1 MLQLEQKA
9 MPPLIEQHVRRLH
22 AKVQVSQH
30 QGSQALA
37 LASQQ
42 LAQELPEL
50 QQLHERLAV
59 FALVALVALVAPEQ
73 REPVLKQLV
82 QQVPLVLVQLV
93 PQNFS
98 PNQY

>member
-1 MLQLEQKA
+1 MLQLEQKE
-9 MPPLIEQHVRRLH
+9 MPPLIEQRDLRLH
-22 AKVQVSQH
+22 AKVQALQH
-30 QGSQALA
+30 LGSQVLA

-42 LAQELPEL
+42 LAPELPEL

-82 QQVPLVLVQLV
+82 QQVLVQQV
-93 PQNFS
+93 PQNFLQ
-98 PNQY
+98 NQY

>member
-1 MLQLEQKA
+1 
-9 MPPLIEQHVRRLH
+9 
-22 AKVQVSQH
+22 
-30 QGSQALA
+30 LA

>member
-1 MLQLEQKA
+1 
-9 MPPLIEQHVRRLH
+9 V
-22 AKVQVSQH
+22 
-30 QGSQALA
+30 LA

-59 FALVALVALVAPEQ
+59 FALVAPQRLVQ

-82 QQVPLVLVQLV
+82 LREQLVPLVL
-93 PQNFS
+93 QNFLQ
-98 PNQY
+98 NQY

>member
-30 QGSQALA
+30 QGSQVLA

-42 LAQELPEL
+42 LALELQVL

-59 FALVALVALVAPEQ
+59 FALVVPQQLVQ

-82 QQVPLVLVQLV
+82 LREQQVLVQLV
-93 PQNFS
+93 PQNFLQ
-98 PNQY
+98 NQY

>member
-1 MLQLEQKA
+1 MLQLEQKE
-9 MPPLIEQHVRRLH
+9 MPPLIEQRDLRLH
-22 AKVQVSQH
+22 AKVQALQH
-30 QGSQALA
+30 QGSQVLA

-59 FALVALVALVAPEQ
+59 FALVVPQQLVQ

-82 QQVPLVLVQLV
+82 LREQQVLVQLV
-93 PQNFS
+93 PQNFLQ
-98 PNQY
+98 NQY